1 MLFVAGS
8 VTVTTG
14 LFPIVFPV
22 PTQITVHD
30 VLGVGE
36 HVVPGIVTTSPDA
49 IPGHVI
55 VTTTFPD
62 VMLGD
67 AVHIAPLGAV
77 ASYVTWRVFDG
88 VFGLPAWFTKLHE
101 LTITSTTP
109 SVVGVMTAWYV
120 VPVIKTK
127 LVTVPLFTTRSAAVN
142 PETASL
148 FVIVIVTIVFVGFAP
163 V

>member
-1 MLFVAGS
+1 VTATVAPASPVPLTLTVPVCAKLPVTGARIVGALGVVLSIVNATVPVVLFVAGS

-14 LFPIVFPV
+14 LLPIVFPV

-88 VFGLPAWFTKLHE
+88 VFGLPA
-101 LTITSTTP
+101 
-109 SVVGVMTAWYV
+109 
-120 VPVIKTK
+120 
-127 LVTVPLFTTRSAAVN
+127 
-142 PETASL
+142 
-148 FVIVIVTIVFVGFAP
+148 
-163 V
+163 